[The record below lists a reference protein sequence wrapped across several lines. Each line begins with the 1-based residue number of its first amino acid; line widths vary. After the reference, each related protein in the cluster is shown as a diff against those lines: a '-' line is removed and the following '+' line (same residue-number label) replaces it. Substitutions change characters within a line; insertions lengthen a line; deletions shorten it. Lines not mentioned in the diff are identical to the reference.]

1 MEIRL
6 AAAKDIPGI
15 LALLQQVGQVHHD
28 IRPDIFRPD
37 CQKYDES
44 ALLEILRDPQRPIF
58 VAVEG
63 DFVAGYCFC
72 ILRDY
77 RGSATSTDRLEIY
90 IDDLCV
96 DESCRGQ
103 NVAKALYDHT
113 CGYAKNLGC
122 AFVSLNVWCG
132 NHRAQRFYEKMGMK
146 ARSITMEVSLEDSQC

>member
-44 ALLEILRDPQRPIF
+44 ALLEILRDPNRPIF
-58 VAVEG
+58 VAVKG
-63 DFVAGYCFC
+63 SFVAGYCFC
-72 ILRDY
+72 VLRDY
-77 RGSATSTDRLEIY
+77 RGSATSTGRLEIY

-96 DESCRGQ
+96 DAGFRGQ
-103 NVAKALYDHT
+103 NVAKTLYDHT
-113 CGYAKNLGC
+113 CRYAKDLGC

-132 NHRAQRFYEKMGMK
+132 NDRAQRFYEKMGMK